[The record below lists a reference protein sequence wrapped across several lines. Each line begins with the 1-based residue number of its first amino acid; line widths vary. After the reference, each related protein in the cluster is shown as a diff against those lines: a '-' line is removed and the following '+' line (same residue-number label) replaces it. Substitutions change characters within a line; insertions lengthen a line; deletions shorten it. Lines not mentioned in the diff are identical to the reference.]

1 MLERCAPTELGNL
14 PKFSRRFVCAVDA
27 IRYPGL
33 SHLGTVAR
41 TSPLTVPELRGK
53 RAADFVDKNI
63 LDELESEGFFTRL
76 SAQIREVN
84 SPSFILPRVARG
96 RKEVGAGSR

>member
-1 MLERCAPTELGNL
+1 VSEQCAPIEPDLL
-14 PKFSRRFVCAVDA
+14 KFSRRFVCAVDA

-33 SHLGTVAR
+33 SHLGTWPNL
-41 TSPLTVPELRGK
+41 TLTVPELRGK

-76 SAQIREVN
+76 SAKY
-84 SPSFILPRVARG
+84 G
-96 RKEVGAGSR
+96 K